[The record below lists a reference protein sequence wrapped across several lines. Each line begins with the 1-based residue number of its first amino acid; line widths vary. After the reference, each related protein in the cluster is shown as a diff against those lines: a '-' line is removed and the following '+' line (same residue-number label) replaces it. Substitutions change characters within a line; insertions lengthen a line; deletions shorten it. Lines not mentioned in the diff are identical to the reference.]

1 MSAIFANRVRS
12 AAAAAVRG
20 VVVGLAAIAALASVQ
35 AWAQGANSLDQVAVS
50 KGTSGRTIVKFT
62 LRNPPANA
70 PAGFAIAN
78 PPRIALDFLDTA
90 NGLGATQRQVDDAA
104 LRTAGV
110 QDVPAPGSCV
120 TSFDIAPSTARGVEL
135 LDVGAVTVDAFVG
148 DPAQGK
154 TTILLPRAMPDPA
167 GVVSGYFYSA
177 RASEAYTPTSRL
189 SLRASGGQDL
199 PEGFAVSVASPRDL
213 SDVRVVATPAS
224 VDVLWDSSESDGRD
238 LVYADVLAPAM
249 IARCAGSDAGHL
261 AIPASALGAAEE
273 GTIAVHRVHREPF
286 RTRGIDPGEVRFDF
300 ARVVSFRR

>member
-1 MSAIFANRVRS
+1 MFMRS
-12 AAAAAVRG
+12 L
-20 VVVGLAAIAALASVQ
+20 LALGALASMSLSLGCTVGNTDTPDAEAQTQ
-35 AWAQGANSLDQVAVS
+35 ATAATGIVVVERTGVGDAIVARFIRTRQG
-50 KGTSGRTIVKFT
+50 I
-62 LRNPPANA
+62 
-70 PAGFAIAN
+70 
-78 PPRIALDFLDTA
+78 
-90 NGLGATQRQVDDAA
+90 VDDAA

>member
-1 MSAIFANRVRS
+1 MFMRS
-12 AAAAAVRG
+12 L
-20 VVVGLAAIAALASVQ
+20 LALGALASMSLSLGCTVGNTDTPDAEAQTQ
-35 AWAQGANSLDQVAVS
+35 ATTATGIVVVERTGVGDAIVARFIRTRQG
-50 KGTSGRTIVKFT
+50 I
-62 LRNPPANA
+62 
-70 PAGFAIAN
+70 
-78 PPRIALDFLDTA
+78 
-90 NGLGATQRQVDDAA
+90 VDDAA

-238 LVYADVLAPAM
+238 LVYADVLGPAM

>member
-1 MSAIFANRVRS
+1 MFMRS
-12 AAAAAVRG
+12 L
-20 VVVGLAAIAALASVQ
+20 LALGALASMSLSLGCTVGNTDTPDAEAQTQ
-35 AWAQGANSLDQVAVS
+35 ATTATGIVVVERTGVGDAIVARFIRTRQG
-50 KGTSGRTIVKFT
+50 I
-62 LRNPPANA
+62 
-70 PAGFAIAN
+70 
-78 PPRIALDFLDTA
+78 
-90 NGLGATQRQVDDAA
+90 VDDAA